1 MRGPADRPAPI
12 KVHDKLLEAGFVQV
26 PVLLLRTPRLRPGA
40 KLLYASILWY
50 QYHLGYWPGRT
61 AVSVELDI
69 SPRSISSYL
78 AELEEHGL
86 IRIQRGEYDVI
97 EGIEVF
103 PPRPLQNLQR
113 TGEVVEQEPLQDLQR
128 ESAEPLQDL
137 HPARDNR
144 ICNDPRRHVLHG
156 LAKGL
161 WEQGREIREIKQVLR
176 AYGADEVQIEEV
188 LKEIESAQKD
198 R

>member
-1 MRGPADRPAPI
+1 LRGPADRPAPI
-12 KVHDKLLEAGFVQV
+12 RVHDKLLEAGFVQV
-26 PVLLLRTPRLRPGA
+26 PVLLLRMPGLRPGA

-69 SPRSISSYL
+69 SPRSITSYL
-78 AELEEHGL
+78 GELEEHGL
-86 IRIQRGEYDVI
+86 IHIQRGEYDVI

-103 PPRPLQNLQR
+103 PPRPLQDLQR
-113 TGEVVEQEPLQDLQR
+113 TGEVVGQEPLQNLQR
-128 ESAEPLQDL
+128 ESAEPLQNL
-137 HPARDNR
+137 HPTRYNN
-144 ICNDPRRHVLHG
+144 IYKDPRRYALHG

-161 WEQGREIREIKQVLR
+161 IEQGRDIREIMQVLR
-176 AYGADEVQIEEV
+176 AYGADDGQLEE
-188 LKEIESAQKD
+188 LLREIQEDHKD